1 MNVDQSTHAIP
12 VICTCKNVIWILLTQ
27 PMKCPLIL
35 CALFHHDRG
44 WENESI
50 LDRIGGYIFCKCGVK
65 GHHIKK
71 IYIKKLFSCN

>member
-1 MNVDQSTHAIP
+1 MDFFDPAHEMPT
-12 VICTCKNVIWILLTQ
+12 
-27 PMKCPLIL
+27 LIF
-35 CALFHHDRG
+35 CALFHHDIG

-71 IYIKKLFSCN
+71 KYIKKLCSCNKLIVGLINSVL

>member
-1 MNVDQSTHAIP
+1 MDFFDPAHEMPTL
-12 VICTCKNVIWILLTQ
+12 IC
-27 PMKCPLIL
+27 

-71 IYIKKLFSCN
+71 IYIKKFVSCN

>member
-1 MNVDQSTHAIP
+1 MDFFDPAHEMPT
-12 VICTCKNVIWILLTQ
+12 
-27 PMKCPLIL
+27 LIL

-44 WENESI
+44 WGNESI

-71 IYIKKLFSCN
+71 IIKKKLFSCN